1 MQLRWMILVVKAL
14 LLVVFLIRRF
24 VGMTVVI
31 RMVISN
37 HEVMLYIGMC
47 TRMRRSGKERRK
59 REHGAK
65 NNNQSAHQIFFK
77 AKMKRSVKRPVQ
89 CLARPWCR
97 KSFSNFLP
105 RPTNCGR
112 CSLPRTS
119 VWCVRHECRGSS
131 SLTDEGQY
139 SRGITK
145 RTTALTFLRPEQRS
159 ALWQDQPE
167 RNKPFDY

>member
-14 LLVVFLIRRF
+14 LLVVILIRRF
-24 VGMTVVI
+24 VRITVVI

-77 AKMKRSVKRPVQ
+77 AKIMPPVKMTAQLQVARS
-89 CLARPWCR
+89 CT
-97 KSFSNFLP
+97 KSF
-105 RPTNCGR
+105 
-112 CSLPRTS
+112 
-119 VWCVRHECRGSS
+119 
-131 SLTDEGQY
+131 
-139 SRGITK
+139 K
-145 RTTALTFLRPEQRS
+145 
-159 ALWQDQPE
+159 
-167 RNKPFDY
+167 